1 MTKTNW
7 ARGAAWAVFSL
18 AWAALP
24 AEVLAVPDAAPASRG
39 LRNPV
44 DRDLQQLREDVER
57 YRVGEEMR
65 RMIKERER
73 REAEPA
79 PKKPAP
85 AETSFRF
92 RLNAVDHNASSVLTA
107 EEIAAVTKKYEGTE
121 VDMAAVQRLLGD
133 INALYRDKGYVVC
146 EARLRPQRIRGGRL
160 FVTLVEGRT
169 GLVKVTGNEHTSAG
183 YLEGA
188 FDLEKGEVA
197 NYRDLSADLVHVHM
211 TNDVVLSIDMRAGEE
226 AGTTDYEIRAAEPAN
241 WTATVFADTLGTRS
255 TGRPRVGA
263 SVTNR
268 SVFGRRDSATLLGL
282 ASEGSRSFMAGYS
295 IPLTSRGTRLSANV
309 SVGDVEVIQGDSA
322 ELDVTGES
330 EYYSLRLDHPVYAD
344 ADMKWTVFGEWT
356 RQNSS
361 TDFYDVT
368 INDTRIDSWRTGFE
382 TILLG
387 DRSVFYFMASVSHGT
402 VKEYT
407 FDERWTQNIASG
419 NAFWRYGWTGS
430 VSTTL
435 SGAWQAVLGGDP
447 LSTTQY
453 FYLGHT
459 SGVRGYENDVLSAEQ
474 GAWVNAQIDWAFAGP
489 STSLFAFFDAGTL
502 GGTSSY
508 ETRSL
513 ASAGAGV
520 TWPLWSGASVTGT
533 VGFPLRRHLNDD
545 IHVNRAR
552 FDISVTAVW

>member
-24 AEVLAVPDAAPASRG
+24 AEVLAVPDAVPASRG

-44 DRDLQQLREDVER
+44 DRDLQQLREDVDR

-65 RMIKERER
+65 RMIEERER
-73 REAEPA
+73 RDAEPE

-121 VDMAAVQRLLGD
+121 VDMAAVQRLLAD

-197 NYRDLSADLVHVHM
+197 NYRDLSADLVHFNM

-263 SVTNR
+263 SVTNDGATARR
-268 SVFGRRDSATLLGL
+268 SSDSRAKGAAASWRATRFRSRAAAR
-282 ASEGSRSFMAGYS
+282 ASRPMSPSG
-295 IPLTSRGTRLSANV
+295 TSR
-309 SVGDVEVIQGDSA
+309 
-322 ELDVTGES
+322 
-330 EYYSLRLDHPVYAD
+330 
-344 ADMKWTVFGEWT
+344 
-356 RQNSS
+356 
-361 TDFYDVT
+361 
-368 INDTRIDSWRTGFE
+368 
-382 TILLG
+382 
-387 DRSVFYFMASVSHGT
+387 
-402 VKEYT
+402 
-407 FDERWTQNIASG
+407 
-419 NAFWRYGWTGS
+419 
-430 VSTTL
+430 
-435 SGAWQAVLGGDP
+435 
-447 LSTTQY
+447 
-453 FYLGHT
+453 
-459 SGVRGYENDVLSAEQ
+459 
-474 GAWVNAQIDWAFAGP
+474 
-489 STSLFAFFDAGTL
+489 
-502 GGTSSY
+502 
-508 ETRSL
+508 
-513 ASAGAGV
+513 
-520 TWPLWSGASVTGT
+520 
-533 VGFPLRRHLNDD
+533 
-545 IHVNRAR
+545 
-552 FDISVTAVW
+552 